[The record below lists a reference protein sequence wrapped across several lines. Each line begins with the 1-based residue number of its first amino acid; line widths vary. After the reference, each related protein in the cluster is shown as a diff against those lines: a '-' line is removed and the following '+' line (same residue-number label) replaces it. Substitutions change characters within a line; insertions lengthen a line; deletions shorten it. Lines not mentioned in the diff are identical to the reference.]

1 MRHVCTSE
9 MVIACEE
16 SYVEVSK
23 ENCEKFDFMCKT
35 EQITDE
41 ICKQQCLD
49 REEEQKHYA
58 SMYYNLVEA
67 KKEFDEKL

>member
-23 ENCEKFDFMCKT
+23 ENCEKYDYTCKT
-35 EQITDE
+35 EEITDE
-41 ICKQQCLD
+41 ICKSQCVD
-49 REEEQKHYA
+49 RE
-58 SMYYNLVEA
+58 
-67 KKEFDEKL
+67 